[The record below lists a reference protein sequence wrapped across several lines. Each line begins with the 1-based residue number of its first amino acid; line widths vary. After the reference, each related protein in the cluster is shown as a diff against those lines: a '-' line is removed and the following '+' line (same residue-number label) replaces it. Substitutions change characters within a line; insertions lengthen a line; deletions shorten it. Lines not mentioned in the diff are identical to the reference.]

1 MLAVTRDD
9 IDPQLRRR
17 LAGWLRWR
25 YNQLGLS
32 QVELARRLGMHQSA
46 LSKIL
51 LGEREVGLSVFIG
64 LVASGLDATVMLTTD
79 PPDPG
84 ALEPLEPTMTGRAV
98 TKHNEETHRHPA
110 KPAAKK
116 HRS

>member
-1 MLAVTRDD
+1 MLCVNRDD
-9 IDPQLRRR
+9 IDPALRRR

-25 YNQLGLS
+25 FKQLNIS

-64 LVASGLDATVMLTTD
+64 LVNSGLDATVMLTTD
-79 PPDPG
+79 PPDPR
-84 ALEPLEPTMTGRAV
+84 AMEPLDPIPTGRASL
-98 TKHNEETHRHPA
+98 K
-110 KPAAKK
+110 KPPHHHSRRKLP
-116 HRS
+116 S